1 MPLEQLREKIDRV
14 DSRIVAL
21 LEERSDLAK
30 KVGEAKRKHGLPMVD
45 PKREQEV
52 IIKVTERTKLNKGF
66 VKNLFERIIEY
77 CRENE

>member
-1 MPLEQLREKIDRV
+1 MPIEELREKIDAV
-14 DSRIVAL
+14 DSKIVRL
-21 LEERSDLAK
+21 LEERLDLAGK
-30 KVGEAKRKHGLPMVD
+30 IGEAKRRHGLPLID

-66 VKNLFERIIEY
+66 VKGLFERIIHY